1 MRKKQKSGEMKGR
14 DWLFIAIL
22 IFGVDCLT
30 RDGIVFGGGAFLLV
44 CTAVALITVKANER
58 RKYVRTK

>member
-1 MRKKQKSGEMKGR
+1 MKKQKNEEMRGR
-14 DWLFIAIL
+14 DWLFVAML
-22 IFGVDCLT
+22 IFAADCLT

-44 CTAVALITVKANER
+44 CTAVALITVKASER

>member
-1 MRKKQKSGEMKGR
+1 MKKQKNEEMRGR
-14 DWLFIAIL
+14 DWLFVAML
-22 IFGVDCLT
+22 IFGADCLT

-44 CTAVALITVKANER
+44 CTAVALITVKVSER